1 MKLEFVINLLEHNI
15 HTGCDDELAVKLPFK
30 LGALFSEGGFNELG
44 ELGVIRSTL

>member
-1 MKLEFVINLLEHNI
+1 VRLEFAINLLEGNI
-15 HTGCDDELAVKLPFK
+15 HTGCGDELVAKLSSK